1 MGHWRSLKAEK
12 GLESR
17 CLHHRAWASRG
28 LWGAG
33 PAGIPQIA
41 CLSSVFSPCPGCPV
55 PPARASPPAR
65 SRSRG
70 EGETLAGHLPFSGPG
85 KGGCLGSHPP
95 EGPEGPEPGG
105 GNLWE
110 RARSPGALTRSW
122 RLLAPER
129 DVASPLSS
137 PWEPGWSRIPSAGQA
152 GRAGRGRTPLQAGGW
167 RGQGQVGVRGFHAG
181 PANRGP
187 GHPEGSGTGTA
198 HSSGPR
204 PVLGP
209 APGSGWCPL
218 WTRNSKGAGRD
229 FCLSLW
235 RALPAPHA
243 QASSGR
249 GAAGHI

>member
-17 CLHHRAWASRG
+17 CLHHRRNVGFQGALGSRPG
-28 LWGAG
+28 RDPPNCL
-33 PAGIPQIA
+33 PQL
-41 CLSSVFSPCPGCPV
+41 CLLSLPRLPC

-105 GNLWE
+105 GSLWE

-122 RLLAPER
+122 QLLAPER

-137 PWEPGWSRIPSAGQA
+137 PWEPGWSRIPSAGRA
-152 GRAGRGRTPLQAGGW
+152 GRAGRGRAPLQAGGR
-167 RGQGQVGVRGFHAG
+167 RGQAQVGVHGFRVG

-187 GHPEGSGTGTA
+187 GHPEGSGTGTP

-204 PVLGP
+204 PGLGP
-209 APGSGWCPL
+209 APGGQGPCP
-218 WTRNSKGAGRD
+218 
-229 FCLSLW
+229 
-235 RALPAPHA
+235 
-243 QASSGR
+243 Q
-249 GAAGHI
+249 